1 MKMLRN
7 PNNLRLDLFG
17 LDVACEILGCM
28 NAWVSRHS
36 GTICQMLLMLDNA
49 MDDDIALK
57 NILTK
62 SAKKAQI
69 SNLFLLPWKNNTLLC
84 APIVAA
90 DGYTYL
96 LGMIFPGHFE
106 VTDRVSGVVDGLRCC
121 LHALINQRLVVHHS
135 ESMKPQSARSRVA
148 AACTYPTMG
157 GCTGMIII
165 SSRLVADVH
174 KLSARNVRW
183 RFTMMFCRIMF
194 NLVVSHQF

>member
-1 MKMLRN
+1 MNMLRN

-49 MDDDIALK
+49 MDDDIELK

-62 SAKKAQI
+62 SAKKSQI
-69 SNLFLLPWKNNTLLC
+69 SNLFLLPWKNDTLLC
-84 APIVAA
+84 APIVAT

-96 LGMIFPGHFE
+96 LGMIFPGHFQ

-135 ESMKPQSARSRVA
+135 ELMKPQGARSRV
-148 AACTYPTMG
+148 CSCCRRMDVSNHGWMHWDDYYFLKTG
-157 GCTGMIII
+157 SGCAQTVCEKCA
-165 SSRLVADVH
+165 LALYDDV
-174 KLSARNVRW
+174 LQDN
-183 RFTMMFCRIMF
+183 I
-194 NLVVSHQF
+194 